1 MRRQGSADNPDSW
14 LQERRF
20 FRTRSVSRNRRFLA
34 QPLLVALGLWF
45 AADSPAIA
53 SASPPGWST
62 LSGKTVG
69 AGQTAIL
76 GQLGW
81 PGFSATLLHGV
92 APTMDLGGRLTFNYG
107 EEGIVTQVVPG
118 IRLQGVA
125 RLTFFDNGKLNF
137 GMQFEP
143 GPVVYFTSF
152 QTTVGL
158 VLPVGLRLGVPLSD
172 AFLLSFGVEAPVFRI
187 FGSSGGWIFPVL
199 FGAGLEYFVAPNLA
213 ATLNGRAGP
222 SVDTRGFRPVSD
234 LALEALFGVAYR
246 F

>member
-1 MRRQGSADNPDSW
+1 LKQHDNADNPDNL

-20 FRTRSVSRNRRFLA
+20 PQTRSITRHRRF
-34 QPLLVALGLWF
+34 PLKPRLVAFGLWL
-45 AADSPAIA
+45 AADSEAIA
-53 SASPPGWST
+53 SAGPTGWST
-62 LSGKTVG
+62 LSGKTIG

-76 GQLGW
+76 AQLGW

-92 APTMDLGGRLTFNYG
+92 APAMDLGGRLTFNYG

-152 QTTVGL
+152 QTTAGL
-158 VLPVGLRLGVPLSD
+158 VLPVGLRLGIPLSE

-213 ATLNGRAGP
+213 ATLNARAGP
-222 SVDTRGFRPVSD
+222 SVDTRGFRPVSN